1 MTQFTT
7 NVKAGSIAPPNFS
20 VDTLPA
26 LFTSVGISSIHV
38 QTSSNTDFEGVSG
51 VTALAD
57 GNTVS
62 LRGLLFKN
70 GALSPKLV
78 AKKVRKR

>member
-1 MTQFTT
+1 
-7 NVKAGSIAPPNFS
+7 VPPNFS

-26 LFTSVGISSIHV
+26 LFTNAGISSIHV

-51 VTALAD
+51 IAALVD

-70 GALSPKLV
+70 GALPPELV